1 MVYTIKIEV
10 RACLYHSVQNLLS
23 SSLLSENL
31 SVKIYRTLILPVV
44 LYGCETWS
52 LTLIEER
59 RMRVFENRVLRRISE
74 PRGDD
79 LKGEWRRLHNVE
91 LMICTPRQILFE

>member
-1 MVYTIKIEV
+1 LVSKNV
-10 RACLYHSVQNLLS
+10 K
-23 SSLLSENL
+23 
-31 SVKIYRTLILPVV
+31 VKIYRTIVLTVL
-44 LYGCETWS
+44 LYGPETWL
-52 LTLIEER
+52 LTLR
-59 RMRVFENRVLRRISE
+59 KKCRMRVFENRVLRRISE